1 MKKSVAFFMF
11 FSTLITQGQSLDT
24 LKNNW
29 KPSLVLSAG
38 INQIAFSNWA
48 QGGENSTAW
57 SYLID
62 FHYDKTGND
71 LVFKNQI
78 KVTYGRSKTGAG
90 EYKTTDNDLY
100 MEDLASYNVGWAV
113 NPFFSNA
120 VRTQL
125 APGYNYNNTPSKQ
138 IADFFDP
145 GYVTQSIGFN
155 YDKYPNII
163 TRLGMGLQEVFT
175 NNFRKYSDPENLEKT
190 FKFETGIESVTDFK
204 YKLDNNIEYT
214 GKFRLFSQFNRLDVW
229 DVRFDN
235 MIIAKINKY
244 ISVNFTYLLI
254 YEKDQ
259 TPLTQTKEGLQFG
272 VTYAVF

>member
-1 MKKSVAFFMF
+1 MNKIVTIFIFFF
-11 FSTLITQGQSLDT
+11 TLIAQGQPLDT

-38 INQIAFSNWA
+38 INQIVFSNWV

-62 FHYDKTGND
+62 FHCDKTGTA

-78 KVTYGRSKTGAG
+78 KVTYGRSKIGSG

-100 MEDLASYNVGWAV
+100 IENLASYNVGWAV

-120 VRTQL
+120 IRTQL
-125 APGYNYNNTPSKQ
+125 ASGYDYKSVPAKQ
-138 IADFFDP
+138 VADFFDP

-163 TRLGMGLQEVFT
+163 TRLGLGLQEVFT
-175 NNFRKYSDPENLEKT
+175 NNYRKYTDPDKFEKT
-190 FKFETGIESVTDFK
+190 FKFETGIESVTDIK
-204 YKLDNNIEYT
+204 YKLDDNIEYT
-214 GKFRLFSQFNRLDVW
+214 SKFRLFSQFSRLDIW

-259 TPLTQTKEGLQFG
+259 TLLTQTKEGLQFG
-272 VTYAVF
+272 VTYSVF

>member
-1 MKKSVAFFMF
+1 MKKI
-11 FSTLITQGQSLDT
+11 ITIFLFLFTVILQGQPLDS

-38 INQIAFSNWA
+38 INQIAFSNWV

-62 FHYDKTGND
+62 FHYDKTGTA

-78 KVTYGRSKTGAG
+78 KVTYGRSKIGSG

-100 MEDLASYNVGWAV
+100 IEDLASYNVGWAV
-113 NPFFSNA
+113 NPFFANA
-120 VRTQL
+120 IRTQL
-125 APGYNYNNTPSKQ
+125 AAGYDYSTTPAKQ

-163 TRLGMGLQEVFT
+163 TRLGLGLQEVFT
-175 NNFRKYSDPENLEKT
+175 NNYRKYSDPENLEKT

-204 YKLDNNIEYT
+204 YKLDDNIEYT
-214 GKFRLFSQFNRLDVW
+214 GKFRLFSQFKSLDVW

-235 MIIAKINKY
+235 MIMAKINKY

-259 TPLTQTKEGLQFG
+259 TLLTQTKEGLQFG
-272 VTYAVF
+272 ATIAIF